1 MDRRLC
7 EADAG
12 ETEETEPTTKGN
24 DMTILDRLKA
34 TIDKRNTWIDKR
46 EGIRRPVEVNEVAET
61 QIIIM
66 EALVEILELLERD
79 AAATSILL

>member
-1 MDRRLC
+1 
-7 EADAG
+7 
-12 ETEETEPTTKGN
+12 
-24 DMTILDRLKA
+24 MTILDRLKA